1 MKMTNAAPVE
11 GTVIVNRLG
20 TVEDADD
27 GACAL
32 LGYSKRELVGLHG
45 SELIPPAAQPATAVS
60 IDRMRLGE
68 ISLQQQGRV
77 RRKDGLVLSV
87 DVSAQMLPNDRLAF
101 RLRERPV

>member
-1 MKMTNAAPVE
+1 MGMTKATPVD
-11 GTVIVNRLG
+11 GTVVVNRLG

-27 GACAL
+27 EACAL

-60 IDRMRLGE
+60 IDRIRHGE

-87 DVSAQMLPNDRLAF
+87 DVSAQMLPDDRMAF
-101 RLRERPV
+101 RIRQR